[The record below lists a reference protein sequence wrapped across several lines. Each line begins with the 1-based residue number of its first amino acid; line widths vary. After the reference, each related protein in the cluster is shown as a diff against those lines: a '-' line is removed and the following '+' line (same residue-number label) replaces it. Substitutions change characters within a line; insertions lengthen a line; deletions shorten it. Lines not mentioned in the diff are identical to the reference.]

1 MNLERELSS
10 LAIAWPETPTFTL
23 ELSHRR
29 RRWPLAVAVA
39 FAALA
44 AAFAVPQSRAAILD
58 LFDFGGVTIERVDT
72 LPAAQERPLASGL
85 GYVVTQTE
93 AKDALGTRPLLPD
106 VPVTLHLRGNVV
118 SMVFTYRGETLL
130 LSEFPG
136 DAEILKKI
144 VGPST
149 KIEQTSR
156 GLWIEGAHLY
166 LFPQAPPRLAGN
178 VLLWLH
184 DGLTLRLEGRE
195 LTRDQALTVSIRI
208 H

>member
-10 LAIAWPETPTFTL
+10 LAIAWPETPTFRL
-23 ELSHRR
+23 ELARRR

-72 LPAAQERPLASGL
+72 LPPAQERPLAADL
-85 GYVVTQTE
+85 GAVVTPAQ
-93 AKDALGTRPLLPD
+93 AKNYVGPRLLLPP
-106 VPVTLHLRGNVV
+106 VPVTLHVRGNVI
-118 SMVFTYRGETLL
+118 SMLFTYAGQTLL

-136 DAEILKKI
+136 DAGILKKI

-195 LTRDQALTVSIRI
+195 LTRDQALTLSIRI
-208 H
+208 G